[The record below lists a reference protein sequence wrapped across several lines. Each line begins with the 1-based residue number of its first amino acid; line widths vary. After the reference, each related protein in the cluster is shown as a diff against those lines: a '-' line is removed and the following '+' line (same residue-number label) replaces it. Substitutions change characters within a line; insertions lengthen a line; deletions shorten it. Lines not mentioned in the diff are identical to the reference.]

1 MAWQQL
7 QSLRDYKLMHLV
19 YLALGSNLGNRSE
32 NLQAAIESLEPAVR
46 VINSSPVY
54 ETPPWGYSDQPK
66 FLNQVIEAE
75 TDLSPEELLEFVKK
89 IELNIGRKETFRY
102 GPRSIDVDIIFFDHL
117 VIDSPPL
124 IIPHAHMAER
134 SFVLVPLA
142 DLAPDFL
149 HPLLGET
156 VLSLL
161 SKVDKQSI
169 VIFSSGTNC
178 EGGE

>member
-1 MAWQQL
+1 
-7 QSLRDYKLMHLV
+7 MHLV

-32 NLQAAIESLEPAVR
+32 NLHTANESLEPEVR
-46 VINSSPVY
+46 VINCSPVY

-75 TDLSPEELLEFVKK
+75 TDLTPEELLEFVKK
-89 IELNIGRKETFRY
+89 IELKIGRKETFRY
-102 GPRSIDVDIIFFDHL
+102 GPRSIDMDIIFFDHL

-124 IIPHAHMAER
+124 VIPHARLAER
-134 SFVLVPLA
+134 GFVLMPLA

-149 HPLLGET
+149 HPVLGET

-161 SKVDKQSI
+161 SKVDKESI
-169 VIFSSGTNC
+169 LIFSSGAC
-178 EGGE
+178 AEGGE